1 MFITDSQLG
10 ANWELTGSG
19 LGAELCL
26 PPAQRA
32 PIRSGGELGEL
43 VEGGQKQTQ
52 DWPALSGPQF
62 LSYLPGFL
70 KENCRTPA
78 YLSPA
83 HTHQGA
89 RLGQQIFIISKPP
102 DCPVRTDC
110 DKVTN
115 VSQHSTAVTTEN

>member
-70 KENCRTPA
+70 KENCTTPA
-78 YLSPA
+78 YLSSGHN
-83 HTHQGA
+83 HTSG
-89 RLGQQIFIISKPP
+89 GESSQQKVIISKQLHTT
-102 DCPVRTDC
+102 VRTD
-110 DKVTN
+110 
-115 VSQHSTAVTTEN
+115 